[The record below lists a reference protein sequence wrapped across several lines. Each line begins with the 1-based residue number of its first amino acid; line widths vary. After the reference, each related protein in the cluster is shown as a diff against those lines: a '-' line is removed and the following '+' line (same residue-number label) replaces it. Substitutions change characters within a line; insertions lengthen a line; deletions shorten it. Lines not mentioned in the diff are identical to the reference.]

1 MGSNESP
8 LSESAGHLDLLIMLG
23 GTGTAFPEQL
33 LGAVREAVAMD
44 LVTLGLSL
52 AGIERV
58 IVSTNRAS
66 FMDKLASLP
75 VWVIPDEPGEDFHFG
90 RHLQRVL
97 HTAHISGGRRVLY
110 MGGGAAP
117 LISQAQFQML
127 VDTLRDNP
135 HALVTNNL
143 YSSDLVGFTA
153 GWLNEVEPPARD
165 NDLAWKLAE
174 MGKHEV
180 LQPPR
185 SAGTSFDVDTITDV
199 LILKLCRERLHPH
212 TRAAID
218 ALPADVSMITRALE
232 VLRDPHKTLL
242 LVGRVSAD
250 VWQTLRRRADCQ
262 VRVISEERGMR
273 ASGRLARGEVRSL
286 VGCYAD
292 TLGFAGLFEYLG
304 QIADAVILD
313 SRVLF
318 AHLGHW
324 PPDTDRCYADLGQPD
339 KIEDPVIRELIQAAL
354 EAPIPVAMGGHSL
367 LSGGLLA
374 LLESMG
380 L

>member
-1 MGSNESP
+1 MEP
-8 LSESAGHLDLLIMLG
+8 MADTAGGMTLLIMLG
-23 GTGTAFPEQL
+23 DAGHAFPEQL

-44 LVTLGLSL
+44 LVTLGLAL
-52 AGIERV
+52 AGIQQV

-66 FMDKLASLP
+66 FMDRLTSLP
-75 VWVIPDEPGEDFHFG
+75 VRVIPDEPGEDFHFG
-90 RHLQRVL
+90 RHLHRVL
-97 HTAHISGGRRVLY
+97 QAAGITGDQRVLY

-117 LISQAQFQML
+117 LITPSQFQTL
-127 VDTLRDNP
+127 VDTLHDNP
-135 HALVTNNL
+135 QALVTNNL
-143 YSSDLVGFTA
+143 YSSDFVGFTA
-153 GWLNEVEPPARD
+153 GWLDEVEPPARD

-185 SAGTSFDVDTITDV
+185 SAGTSFDIDTITDV

-212 TRAAID
+212 TRAIMD
-218 ALPADVSMITRALE
+218 AVSLDTSMITKVLE
-232 VLRDPHKTLL
+232 VLKEPNKTLL

-250 VWQTLRRRADCQ
+250 VWQTLRRRAACQ

-273 ASGRLARGEVRSL
+273 ASGRLSRGEVRSL
-286 VGCYAD
+286 VGYYAD
-292 TLGFAGLFEYLG
+292 TCGFADLFEYLG

-318 AHLGHW
+318 AHLGRW
-324 PPDTDRCYADLGQPD
+324 PSDADRCYADLGQPEH
-339 KIEDPVIRELIQAAL
+339 IEDGVIRELIAAAL
-354 EAPIPVAMGGHSL
+354 DAPIPVAMGGHSL

>member
-1 MGSNESP
+1 MGP
-8 LSESAGHLDLLIMLG
+8 IFDTAGGITLLIMLG
-23 GTGTAFPEQL
+23 DAGSAFPEQL

-52 AGIERV
+52 AGIQQV

-66 FMDKLASLP
+66 FMERLATQP
-75 VWVIPDEPGEDFHFG
+75 VQVIPDEQSEGFHFG

-97 HTAHISGGRRVLY
+97 RAAGITGDQRVLY

-117 LISQAQFQML
+117 LITQAKFQML

-143 YSSDLVGFTA
+143 YSSDFVGFTA
-153 GWLNEVEPPARD
+153 GWLDEVEPPARD

-185 SAGTSFDVDTITDV
+185 SAGTSFDIDTITDV
-199 LILKLCRERLHPH
+199 LILKLCRDRLHPH
-212 TRAAID
+212 TRTALD
-218 ALPADVSMITRALE
+218 AVSLNTSMITKVLE
-232 VLRDPHKTLL
+232 VLKEPAKTLL

-250 VWQTLRRRADCQ
+250 VWQTLRRRAACQ

-273 ASGRLARGEVRSL
+273 ASGRLSRGEVRSL
-286 VGCYAD
+286 VGYYAD
-292 TLGFAGLFEYLG
+292 TRGFAGLFEYLG

-324 PPDTDRCYADLGQPD
+324 PSDADRCYADLGQPAH
-339 KIEDPVIRELIQAAL
+339 IEDSVIRELIAAAL
-354 EAPIPVAMGGHSL
+354 EAPMPVAMGGHSL

>member
-1 MGSNESP
+1 MQTEHP
-8 LSESAGHLDLLIMLG
+8 TTADAAGKLDLLIMLG
-23 GTGTAFPEQL
+23 DAGSAFPEQL

-66 FMDKLASLP
+66 FMDRLSSLP
-75 VWVIPDEPGEDFHFG
+75 VLVIPDEPGEDFHFG
-90 RHLQRVL
+90 RHLRHVL
-97 HTAHISGGRRVLY
+97 QTAGITGDQRVLY
-110 MGGGAAP
+110 MGGGSAP
-117 LISQAQFQML
+117 LITQSQFQML

-135 HALVTNNL
+135 QALVTNNL

-153 GWLNEVEPPARD
+153 GWLEEVEPPARD

-185 SAGTSFDVDTITDV
+185 SAGTSFDIDTITDV

-212 TRAAID
+212 TRAVMDGVSVD
-218 ALPADVSMITRALE
+218 ASHITRTLE
-232 VLRDPHKTLL
+232 VLKDPDRTLL

-250 VWQTLRRRADCQ
+250 VWHTLRRRAACQ

-273 ASGRLARGEVRSL
+273 ASGRLSRGEVRSL
-286 VGCYAD
+286 VGYYAD
-292 TLGFAGLFEYLG
+292 TLGFAGLFEYLA
-304 QIADAVILD
+304 QLADAVILD

-324 PPDTDRCYADLGQPD
+324 PSDADRCYADLGQPEH
-339 KIEDPVIRELIQAAL
+339 IEDSVIRELITAAL
-354 EAPIPVAMGGHSL
+354 AAPIPVAMGGHSL

>member
-1 MGSNESP
+1 MGANEYP
-8 LSESAGHLDLLIMLG
+8 PPESAGKLDLLIMLG
-23 GTGTAFPEQL
+23 DTGTAFPEQL

-52 AGIERV
+52 AGVERV

-66 FMDKLASLP
+66 FMDKLAPLP
-75 VWVIPDEPGEDFHFG
+75 VLVIPDEPKEEFHFG
-90 RHLQRVL
+90 RHLQRIL
-97 HTAHISGGRRVLY
+97 QAAHITGGRRVLY

-117 LISQAQFQML
+117 LISPAQFQML
-127 VDTLRDNP
+127 VDTLQDNP

-153 GWLNEVEPPARD
+153 GWLDEVEPPARD

-185 SAGTSFDVDTITDV
+185 SAGTSFDVDTITDM
-199 LILKLCRERLHPH
+199 LILKLCRERLHPY
-212 TRAAID
+212 TREAID
-218 ALPADVSMITRALE
+218 ALPADASMITRALE
-232 VLRDPHKTLL
+232 VLRDPRKTLL

-250 VWQTLRRRADCQ
+250 VWQVLRRRAACQ

-273 ASGRLARGEVRSL
+273 ASGRLARGEVHSL
-286 VGCYAD
+286 VGYYAG
-292 TLGFAGLFEYLG
+292 TLGFAGLFKYLG
-304 QIADAVILD
+304 QLANAVILD

-318 AHLGHW
+318 AHLEHW
-324 PPDTDRCYADLGQPD
+324 PSDADRCYADLGQPD